1 MSVAELILKEE
12 PVLEHFLAIGGE
24 DTLRME
30 LDTSDI
36 EGLVTQGHYLTFV
49 ADGSDFEAIGEVLI
63 RHHPRVVASDGDIPF
78 DAAENRIVGDDM
90 AGGGDTAT
98 DSPTYHQTLH
108 RWPDDLSRHPR

>member
-1 MSVAELILKEE
+1 
-12 PVLEHFLAIGGE
+12 
-24 DTLRME
+24 ME

-90 AGGGDTAT
+90 AGGGDTVEDIRQILQLTTKHFT
-98 DSPTYHQTLH
+98 DGLMT
-108 RWPDDLSRHPR
+108 